1 MKPFTLLTIT
11 SLLGTSLS
19 ASVLPAS
26 ALAHALKPRDDCTT
40 AFPAETYTSIAALVQ
55 NLQTT
60 TDAFNTSV
68 AATHAASSGNAL
80 TATAGYE
87 AAVLSLTTAFT
98 TTTAEIE
105 ALTGVAADDVS
116 SACLSLT
123 KRGEGLVLLERQTAT
138 NATEVEA
145 EIEAAV
151 AAIIAEITAG
161 IDTIKADLGLGK
173 SVVA

>member
-123 KRGEGLVLLERQTAT
+123 KRGEGLVLERQTAT